1 MLIRCA
7 EKVIRHFYNAY
18 LAMDLKFQVMEID
31 YVRMTSFY
39 IFFVAEYVYTVVL
52 VLIALPQV

>member
-1 MLIRCA
+1 
-7 EKVIRHFYNAY
+7 
-18 LAMDLKFQVMEID
+18 MDLKFQVMEID